1 MNVLLLLLSYSFA
14 YYMENNRFL
23 SMRSINF
30 KGLPAY
36 AVLYGGT
43 CYSAINT
50 SCQQAIFLI
59 LSTIKHVFL
68 RIILNENKSS
78 S

>member
-1 MNVLLLLLSYSFA
+1 
-14 YYMENNRFL
+14 
-23 SMRSINF
+23 MRSINF

-68 RIILNENKSS
+68 RITLNENKSS
-78 S
+78 SWRAAQKGGAVLGMEERK